1 MTNPNIE
8 IPEEV
13 KVAAQRIVAGRECYI
28 ATTVAMAEFVLGLN
42 KPETKAE
49 PFVLYRVGV
58 RGEDSTYRIGFRVE
72 NGATYSWV
80 TLVLSS
86 DDKEDAYPVSMYSV
100 GVHRDEEIEVLE
112 RWTPEPTK
120 PEFGIGDADEDVDS
134 GREVLVKGV
143 LGSEYVDGDGDVRVQ
158 LAYSDGLTSTHY
170 VAAKDVAY
178 AGENNGN

>member
-1 MTNPNIE
+1 MSNPIIE

-42 KPETKAE
+42 KPKLKAE

-72 NGATYSWV
+72 KDATYSWV

-86 DDKEDAYPVSMYSV
+86 DDKEDAYPVSIYSV

-112 RWTPEPTK
+112 RWPPEPTK
-120 PEFGIGDADEDVDS
+120 PEFGIGEKDDVVGT
-134 GREVLVKGV
+134 GREVLIKGV
-143 LGSEYVDGDGDVRVQ
+143 LSCHAVDPDGDVRVEINY
-158 LAYSDGLTSTHY
+158 AGGLSGDHY
-170 VAAKDVAY
+170 VSAEDVAY
-178 AGENNGN
+178 AEVNSGD